1 MSTIIIYPAFD
12 AFYHSFYI
20 QGIKDLFG
28 RSSIHFSSR
37 PFPPLPSG
45 CLAFIFRD
53 QKELRVAIDAYD
65 GAVLTNYNRLGLEW
79 CDVYGKVNLDL
90 SLVPKAYAHKCIP
103 IGPSFPVRVWDP
115 LESWWLALR
124 NWRSSVDYTFMQPW
138 IHSNREHF
146 ANYRRQYK
154 YRLPTQCFVP
164 GQSSDNY
171 IFLSSTLWPEDA
183 APHTNEYRTSFIA
196 CCKALKGLTFEGGFS
211 PPQSPDQ
218 AAMYKE
224 YFAPKRYAFP
234 EWLEKT
240 KSSALVFFTPAVF
253 QSHTFKL
260 AEYLALGKAIIS
272 TPIARELPAP
282 LVHGCHIHYVDGSFD
297 SIRAAIHL
305 LLSDHD
311 YRKHLERN
319 AYNYYSSFLS
329 PKQVIE
335 RLLILYC

>member
-1 MSTIIIYPAFD
+1 
-12 AFYHSFYI
+12 
-20 QGIKDLFG
+20 
-28 RSSIHFSSR
+28 
-37 PFPPLPSG
+37 
-45 CLAFIFRD
+45 
-53 QKELRVAIDAYD
+53 
-65 GAVLTNYNRLGLEW
+65 
-79 CDVYGKVNLDL
+79 
-90 SLVPKAYAHKCIP
+90 
-103 IGPSFPVRVWDP
+103 
-115 LESWWLALR
+115 
-124 NWRSSVDYTFMQPW
+124 
-138 IHSNREHF
+138 
-146 ANYRRQYK
+146 
-154 YRLPTQCFVP
+154 
-164 GQSSDNY
+164 
-171 IFLSSTLWPEDA
+171 
-183 APHTNEYRTSFIA
+183 
-196 CCKALKGLTFEGGFS
+196 LKGLTFEGGFS

-335 RLLILYC
+335 RLLILHC